1 MPLTNDLSR
10 RALIGGGIALGVAT
24 QVRAAPP
31 PERIALWPGRP
42 PGGERV
48 TITQR
53 EIPRS
58 AEGPADDTAFV
69 NVTRPELTLNR
80 PDKPNGA
87 ALLLIPGGGYV
98 RVAIGRGGRALAQ
111 HFADAGFHTYTLLYR
126 LPGDGWAAGANA
138 PLQDAQ
144 RALRLIRARAGREG
158 YDPARIG
165 GLGFSAGGHVA
176 ARLATVET
184 STYAVVDGADAM
196 PLGLKAAGLLYP
208 VILTEGPHAHGTS
221 RRELIDKNPTTENVA
236 GNAAVSAHTPPTFL
250 AHALDDRVV
259 PPDNSLA
266 MLAALRAAKVP
277 AECHLFETGGHGLGL
292 ESWSGLF
299 LAWARRHGL

>member
-1 MPLTNDLSR
+1 MSLIDR
-10 RALIGGGIALGVAT
+10 RTLIGGGMALGM
-24 QVRAAPP
+24 AARLPAAQSP
-31 PERIALWPGRP
+31 GEKIPLWPGRP

-48 TITQR
+48 TVTQR

-58 AEGPADDTAFV
+58 ADGPADDTAFL
-69 NVTRPELTLNR
+69 NVTHPELTLTR
-80 PDKPNGA
+80 PAKPNGA

-98 RVAIGRGGRALAQ
+98 RVAIGRGGRALAR

-126 LPGDGWAAGANA
+126 LPGDGWAAGPDA

-144 RALRLIRARAGREG
+144 RALRLIRARAAGEG
-158 YDPARIG
+158 YDAQRIG
-165 GLGFSAGGHVA
+165 ALGFSAGGHVA
-176 ARLATVET
+176 ARLATVG
-184 STYAVVDGADAM
+184 SAAYAATDGVDAM

-221 RRELIDKNPTTENVA
+221 RRELLEKNRVTENVA
-236 GNAAVSAHTPPTFL
+236 GNAAVSANTPPTFL

-266 MLAALRAAKVP
+266 MLAALRAAQVP
-277 AECHLFETGGHGLGL
+277 AECHLFDSGGHGLGL
-292 ESWSGLF
+292 ESWSPLF